1 MGNKKL
7 NLALS
12 IFMSVLSVGSLV
24 CLIVFLFNGITANY
38 PIITLL
44 LIGFLALTS
53 VLSIFFVIRYV
64 TIRSEI
70 ASQISDN
77 MYNLGERTTFFG
89 VPAFIKRVG
98 RLEKSPRLSK
108 KKQFV
113 ISFTAAN
120 LSTMQNAN
128 RDDSITLLNARI
140 ASFLSKFVH
149 VYKKNNSRKRRRDR
163 VVCFNRG
170 SFLIYLFLDDEHE
183 IRHIVDEISNNIFQI
198 AEEYQIHIYV
208 QPFFGVSEVQDQEEK
223 PLLELIE
230 EANIARNVSERNF
243 ETLTYYHD
251 SFRRRSSKEEIEEI
265 KAALE
270 NNEFVVYYQ
279 PKFNLNT
286 RRFISSEALVR
297 WNSKKHGLL
306 PPNKFIPIVEAAG
319 LIHEIDTF
327 VFKRVCEDLNEA
339 KRRGRRIL
347 PVSIN
352 FSLYEFYSSEFLTS
366 IMELLDKYQ
375 INPSFIEIEI
385 TEATS
390 RANSFTAVSIIKK
403 LKDKGIRVLMDDFG
417 VGFSNIGNL
426 RKIPFDAIKIDKS
439 FIDDIVTDLKS
450 RAIVKFLIELC
461 LANDLEV
468 IAEGV
473 DDKDQVEVLKKLH
486 CNTIQGFFYSQPLP
500 QKEYEKFLANNPFER
515 KESNN

>member
-7 NLALS
+7 NLTLS
-12 IFMSVLSVGSLV
+12 IIASILSIASLV
-24 CLIVFLFNGITANY
+24 FLIVFLFNGVTTNY
-38 PIITLL
+38 PLVTLL
-44 LIGFLALTS
+44 LIGFLAITS
-53 VLSIFFVIRYV
+53 VLSIFFVTRYF

-70 ASQISDN
+70 ASLISDN
-77 MYNLGERTTFFG
+77 MYNLGEKTTFFG
-89 VPAFIKRVG
+89 VPAFIKRVEG
-98 RLEKSPRLSK
+98 LCKLPRLAR

-149 VYKKNNSRKRRRDR
+149 VYKKNDTRKRRRDR

-170 SFLIYLFLDDEHE
+170 SFLVYLFLDDEHQV
-183 IRHIVDEISNNIFQI
+183 RHIVDEISNNIFQI
-198 AEEYQIHIYV
+198 AEDNQIHIYV
-208 QPFFGVSEVQDQEEK
+208 QPFFGVSEVVEEK
-223 PLLELIE
+223 PLLESIE

-251 SFRRRSSKEEIEEI
+251 SFRRRSSKEDIEEI
-265 KAALE
+265 TDALA
-270 NNEFVVYYQ
+270 NDEFVVYYQ
-279 PKFNLNT
+279 PKFNLNS
-286 RRFISSEALVR
+286 RKFISAEALVR

-366 IMELLDKYQ
+366 IMDLLDKYQ
-375 INPSFIEIEI
+375 INPSYIEIEI

-390 RANSFTAVSIIKK
+390 RANSVTAVSIIKK

-439 FIDDIVTDLKS
+439 FIDDIATDLKS

-473 DDKDQVEVLKKLH
+473 DDKDQVEILKKLK
-486 CNTIQGFFYSQPLP
+486 CNTIQGFYYSRPLP
-500 QKEYEKFLANNPFER
+500 QKEYEKFLLSNPFER

>member
-1 MGNKKL
+1 MGNRRL
-7 NLALS
+7 NLALAILS
-12 IFMSVLSVGSLV
+12 AILFTAALVL
-24 CLIVFLFNGITANY
+24 LIVFLLNGTTAKY
-38 PIITLL
+38 PYSSLGL
-44 LIGFLALTS
+44 LITVPL
-53 VLSIFFVIRYV
+53 LSISFVYFMTRYTSIV
-64 TIRSEI
+64 SET
-70 ASQISDN
+70 ASLINDN
-77 MYNLGERTTFFG
+77 IYNLGEKTTFFG
-89 VPAFIKRVG
+89 VPAFIARVG
-98 RLEKSPRLSK
+98 RLSRKRSLAK
-108 KKQFV
+108 KKQFI

-128 RDDSITLLNARI
+128 RDDSIILLNARI

-149 VYKKNNSRKRRRDR
+149 VYKKNNSRKRRKDR

-170 SFLIYLFLDDEHE
+170 SFLVYLFLDDEHE
-183 IRHIVDEISNNIFQI
+183 VRHIVDEISNNIFQI
-198 AEEYQIHIYV
+198 AEQYQIHIYV
-208 QPFFGVSEVQDQEEK
+208 QPFFGVSEIEEEK
-223 PLLELIE
+223 PLLESIE
-230 EANIARNVSERNF
+230 DANIARNVSERNF

-265 KAALE
+265 TEALE

-279 PKFNLNT
+279 PKFNLNS
-286 RRFISSEALVR
+286 RKFISAEALVR

-306 PPNKFIPIVEAAG
+306 PPNKFIPVVEAAG

-352 FSLYEFYSSEFLTS
+352 FSLYEFYSSEFLNS
-366 IMELLDKYQ
+366 IMALLDKYNV
-375 INPSFIEIEI
+375 NPSFIEIEI

-390 RANSFTAVSIIKK
+390 RANSFTAISIIKK
-403 LKDKGIRVLMDDFG
+403 LRDKGIRVLMDDFG

-426 RKIPFDAIKIDKS
+426 RKIPFDAVKIDKS

-473 DDKDQVEVLKKLH
+473 DDKDQVEILKKLK
-486 CNTIQGFFYSQPLP
+486 CNTIQGFYYSQALP
-500 QKEYEKFLANNPFER
+500 QKEYEKFLLNNQFER